1 MTDAAEAIRVER
13 TDAIAR
19 IVMDRPERHNAMDER
34 MANALAETLEA
45 EATDDDVRC
54 LVLTGTGA
62 VFNTGADLSTFE
74 GDPSD
79 SERLEGI
86 ATPLHDAVSTLVSAP
101 KPVITGVNGVVA
113 GGGLGLALAGDV
125 VLAAED
131 ARFEYAYPKIGLS
144 GDGGATW
151 LLPRLVGRRT
161 AQQIAFLDQPIDAE
175 AAVDLGLATESVPND
190 SFDERLERLAGDL
203 ASGPTKA
210 YAAIKE
216 LLAASSTRGLNEHLE
231 DEQERIVSLAETDD
245 YAAGLRGFLEK
256 EPPTFRGE

>member
-1 MTDAAEAIRVER
+1 MSGTEETIRVER
-13 TDAIAR
+13 DDAIAR
-19 IVMDRPERHNAMDER
+19 VVMDRAERHNAMDET
-34 MANALAETLEA
+34 MATTLAETLEA
-45 EATDDDVRC
+45 EAADDDVRC
-54 LVLTGTGA
+54 IVLTGTGA

-101 KPVITGVNGVVA
+101 KPVITGINGVVA
-113 GGGLGLALAGDV
+113 GGGLGLSLAGDV

-161 AQQIAFLDQPIDAE
+161 AQRIAFLDEPIDAE
-175 AAVDLGLATESVPND
+175 AAVEMGLATESVSAD
-190 SFDERLERLAGDL
+190 SFDERLERLAADL

-210 YAAIKE
+210 YAEIKE
-216 LLAASSTRGLNEHLE
+216 LFATSSTRRLDEHLE
-231 DEQERIVSLAETDD
+231 EEQSRIVSLADTDD

-256 EPPTFRGE
+256 EPPTFHGE